1 MREFS
6 VLDFFKYYFSKII
19 FVIIF
24 IILGLVGSYFYT
36 YHMQVPVY
44 RSQTSL
50 LLANATNTTITQND
64 ITLNKN
70 LVSTYRQIV
79 KSRLILNQV
88 IDNLRLDIDYAS
100 LSSQVEVSSISDTE
114 LILISVFDEDKTQA
128 KKIADEIA
136 KVFKEEI
143 VGIYRI
149 ENVSII
155 DKALVSQKP
164 YNVNV
169 VKQFIIGEAAGF
181 LLSSFIIL
189 VLFYLDDSVKTEDD
203 IEKLLNLSVLG
214 SVPKYKGKKA

>member
-88 IDNLRLDIDYAS
+88 IDNLGLDIDYAS